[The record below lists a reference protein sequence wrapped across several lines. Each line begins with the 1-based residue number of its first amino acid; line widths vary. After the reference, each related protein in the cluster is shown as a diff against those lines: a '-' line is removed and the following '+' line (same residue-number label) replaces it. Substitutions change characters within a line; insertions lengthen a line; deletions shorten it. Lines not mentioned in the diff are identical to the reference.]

1 MKPIA
6 RKDGRFEV
14 RIPRKLS
21 GSGKIES
28 RYFPSRSQALKF
40 ISGFKSERR
49 EHGKGA
55 VTAEERHWIGV
66 VRQELGSLDR
76 LREVLDHWRKTGRAV
91 TPKSVADTVKEFIA
105 FQCSDKLNPGTVQGI
120 TWRLH
125 AFAEAFG
132 TEPMHQVPPG
142 SIEKWLKQYTEG
154 WSRYSMYKRIRPLFA
169 YAKRH
174 RLVMPLCCCD
184 GDFGYER
191 GGLDCEFWPARRVW
205 ASFA

>member
-55 VTAEERHWIGV
+55 VTAEGYNVEASRDAPSHSGLNREV
-66 VRQELGSLDR
+66 AEAVHRRLEQVQHVQADSAAFRVRQTAPTGNAFVLLRRGFR
-76 LREVLDHWRKTGRAV
+76 LRE
-91 TPKSVADTVKEFIA
+91 
-105 FQCSDKLNPGTVQGI
+105 
-120 TWRLH
+120 
-125 AFAEAFG
+125 
-132 TEPMHQVPPG
+132 
-142 SIEKWLKQYTEG
+142 
-154 WSRYSMYKRIRPLFA
+154 
-169 YAKRH
+169 
-174 RLVMPLCCCD
+174 
-184 GDFGYER
+184 
-191 GGLDCEFWPARRVW
+191 RRT
-205 ASFA
+205 